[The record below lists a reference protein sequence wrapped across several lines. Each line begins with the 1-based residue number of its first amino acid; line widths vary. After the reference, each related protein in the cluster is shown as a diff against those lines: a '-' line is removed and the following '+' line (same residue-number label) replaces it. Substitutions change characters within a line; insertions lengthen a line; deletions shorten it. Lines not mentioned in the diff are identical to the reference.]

1 MAETT
6 GRIFSGI
13 RRAMDTTADESE
25 ISTPIFLARLG
36 RVTNR
41 PVDKSGIEPQNA
53 VVAEAL
59 RLVSSAGFDLDE
71 VNETLEGAEPD
82 EIVRW
87 ASKTFGR
94 GLVMSSSFGAESALM
109 LHLVTRDAPDLPVIF
124 LDTGYLFPETYQF
137 AETLTE
143 RLKLNLKV
151 YAPRMTAARQEA
163 LYGRLW
169 DGSEEDLAKYQQMNK
184 VEPMD
189 RALRELGATAWIAG
203 LRRDQTEFRA
213 GLRVVEQQDGVY
225 KIHPIL
231 GWTKDDIRAYMRA
244 HDLPY
249 HPLYA
254 YGYRSIGDA
263 HSTTPTTLGQDER
276 DGRALG
282 EKRECGIHL
291 PRTPEANA
299 SLKSSGL

>member
-1 MAETT
+1 M
-6 GRIFSGI
+6 
-13 RRAMDTTADESE
+13 
-25 ISTPIFLARLG
+25 
-36 RVTNR
+36 
-41 PVDKSGIEPQNA
+41 EPHKTS
-53 VVAEAL
+53 VAEAL
-59 RLVSSAGFDLDE
+59 RLVPSPGFDLDE
-71 VNETLEGAEPD
+71 VNETLEGAAPD
-82 EIVRW
+82 EVVRW
-87 ASKTFGR
+87 ALRTFGK

-109 LHLVTRDAPDLPVIF
+109 LHLVTRDAPGIPVVF

-137 AETLTE
+137 AEELTTK
-143 RLKLNLKV
+143 LGLNLKV
-151 YAPRMTAARQEA
+151 YGPRMTAARQEA

-169 DGSEEDLAKYQQMNK
+169 NGSEEDLAKYQQINK

-213 GLRVVEQQDGVY
+213 GLRVVEPQADGLFKV
-225 KIHPIL
+225 HPIL
-231 GWTKDDIRAYMRA
+231 GWSKKDVRDYMLA

-249 HPLYA
+249 HPLYH
-254 YGYRSIGDA
+254 YGYRSIGDV
-263 HSTTPTTLGQDER
+263 HSTTPTTLEQDER
-276 DGRALG
+276 DGRHLG

>member
-1 MAETT
+1 M
-6 GRIFSGI
+6 
-13 RRAMDTTADESE
+13 
-25 ISTPIFLARLG
+25 
-36 RVTNR
+36 
-41 PVDKSGIEPQNA
+41 EPHKRG
-53 VVAEAL
+53 VAEAL
-59 RLVSSAGFDLDE
+59 RLVPSATFDLDE

-87 ASKTFGR
+87 ALRTFGR
-94 GLVMSSSFGAESALM
+94 GLIMSSSFGAESALM
-109 LHLVTRDAPDLPVIF
+109 LHLVTRDAPDVPVVF

-137 AETLTE
+137 AEELTQK
-143 RLKLNLKV
+143 LKLNLKV
-151 YAPRMTAARQEA
+151 YGPRMTAARQEA

-169 DGSEEDLAKYQQMNK
+169 NGTDEELATYQQINK

-189 RALRELGATAWIAG
+189 RALRELGATAWLAG
-203 LRRDQTEFRA
+203 LRRDQTEFRSS
-213 GLRVVEQQDGVY
+213 LRVVEAQDGVF

-231 GWTKDDIRAYMRA
+231 GWSKQDIRDYMRA

-249 HPLYA
+249 HPLYH
-254 YGYRSIGDA
+254 YGYRSIGDV
-263 HSTTPTTLGQDER
+263 HSTTPTTLDQDER
-276 DGRALG
+276 DGRQLG